1 MNKTFQITLVAL
13 YVSLT
18 GFCFLLSLAISGVY
32 ISWFTFYAAMAGWLL
47 FCFFSVHILGPLR
60 LYFHGRLRKPI
71 MEEETRLQDCFTEVL
86 QRAGC
91 VKKFRLRIAEVEG
104 EEAFAC
110 NNNVIA
116 ISKAMLDRLTDEEL
130 KGVMAHELG
139 HLMSKDTMVSWAF
152 VTASDLPRMVR
163 LFYVAVRSLIWR
175 LFSLALLALLF
186 LLLFFFKPML
196 LMPVIAMA
204 LFLVTFSLLD
214 RLFRWLRLVLSRQ
227 CEYKQDAYAHR
238 LGYGAGLRDALKK
251 LAQYGREQVNA
262 YFVLMNGTHPVI
274 YQRIRRL
281 EKLEGMRE

>member
-1 MNKTFQITLVAL
+1 MNKTFQIALVAL

-32 ISWFTFYAAMAGWLL
+32 ISRLTFYAAMAGWLL
-47 FCFFSVHILGPLR
+47 FCFLSVHFLGPVY
-60 LYFHGRLRKPI
+60 LYFHGRLREPI
-71 MEEETRLQDCFTEVL
+71 LEEEARLQDCFGEVL
-86 QRAGC
+86 QRASC

-130 KGVMAHELG
+130 KGVLAHELG
-139 HLMSKDTMVSWAF
+139 HLMSKDTTVSWAF
-152 VTASDLPRMVR
+152 VTASDLPALVHRVFVILRPIIRR
-163 LFYVAVRSLIWR
+163 LLI
-175 LFSLALLALLF
+175 LALITLVMLF
-186 LLLFFFKPML
+186 LFKPML
-196 LMPVIAMA
+196 LMPVIAMT

-227 CEYKQDAYAHR
+227 CEYKQDAYAHQ
-238 LGYGAGLRDALKK
+238 LGYGTGLRDALKK

-262 YFVLMNGTHPVI
+262 YFILMNGTQPVI

>member
-1 MNKTFQITLVAL
+1 MNKTLQIALVAF

-32 ISWFTFYAAMAGWLL
+32 ISWLTFTVAMAGWLL
-47 FCFFSVHILGPLR
+47 FCFSSVHILAPVY
-60 LYFHGRLRKPI
+60 LYFHGRLRQP
-71 MEEETRLQDCFTEVL
+71 MLEEETRLQDCFTEVL
-86 QRAGC
+86 SKAGC

-116 ISKAMLDRLTDEEL
+116 ISKAMLDRLTNEEL

-139 HLMSKDTMVSWAF
+139 HLMSKDTTVCWAF
-152 VTASDLPRMVR
+152 VTASDLPALVR
-163 LFYVAVRSLIWR
+163 RVF
-175 LFSLALLALLF
+175 ALLRPIIRRLLVLTLLTWVMLF
-186 LLLFFFKPML
+186 LFKPML

-204 LFLVTFSLLD
+204 LFLVTFSVLD
-214 RLFRWLRLVLSRQ
+214 RLFRWLRLMLSRQ

-262 YFVLMNGTHPVI
+262 YFILMNGTRPVI

-281 EKLEGMRE
+281 ERLEGMRE

>member
-1 MNKTFQITLVAL
+1 MNKTFQIALVAL
-13 YVSLT
+13 YVLLT

-32 ISWFTFYAAMAGWLL
+32 ISWLTFYAAMAGWLL
-47 FCFFSVHILGPLR
+47 FCFLSVYFLGPLH
-60 LYFHGRLRKPI
+60 LYFHGRLRQPV
-71 MEEETRLQDCFTEVL
+71 MEEEARLQDCFTEVL

-110 NNNVIA
+110 NNNMIA
-116 ISKAMLDRLTDEEL
+116 VSKAMLDRLTDEEL
-130 KGVMAHELG
+130 KGVLAHELG
-139 HLMSKDTMVSWAF
+139 HLMSKDTIVSWAF
-152 VTASDLPRMVR
+152 VTASDLPALVR
-163 LFYVAVRSLIWR
+163 RVFAILRPIVRR
-175 LFSLALLALLF
+175 LLVLTLVTLVM
-186 LLLFFFKPML
+186 LFFFKQML
-196 LMPVIAMA
+196 LRPVVAIV
-204 LFLVTFSLLD
+204 LFLLTFSLLD

-262 YFVLMNGTHPVI
+262 YFILMNSTHPVI

>member
-1 MNKTFQITLVAL
+1 MNKTLQIALVAF

-32 ISWFTFYAAMAGWLL
+32 ISWFTFYVVMAGWLL
-47 FCFFSVHILGPLR
+47 FCFLSVHILGPLR

-71 MEEETRLQDCFTEVL
+71 MEEEARLQDCFTEVL

-130 KGVMAHELG
+130 KGVLAHELG

-163 LFYVAVRSLIWR
+163 RVFGMLGPIIRR
-175 LFSLALLALLF
+175 LLALTLILLIILF
-186 LLLFFFKPML
+186 LFRPML
-196 LMPVIAMA
+196 LMPVIAMV

-251 LAQYGREQVNA
+251 LAQYGRERVNA
-262 YFVLMNGTHPVI
+262 YFILMNGTHPVI
-274 YQRIRRL
+274 YHRIRRL

>member
-1 MNKTFQITLVAL
+1 
-13 YVSLT
+13 
-18 GFCFLLSLAISGVY
+18 
-32 ISWFTFYAAMAGWLL
+32 MAGWLL
-47 FCFFSVHILGPLR
+47 FCFLSVYFLGPVH
-60 LYFHGRLRKPI
+60 LYFHGRLRQPV
-71 MEEETRLQDCFTEVL
+71 MEEEARLQDCFAEVL

-91 VKKFRLRIAEVEG
+91 VKKFRLCIAEVEG

-130 KGVMAHELG
+130 KGVLAHELG
-139 HLMSKDTMVSWAF
+139 HLMSRDTMVSWAF
-152 VTASDLPRMVR
+152 VTASDLPALVR
-163 LFYVAVRSLIWR
+163 RVFGILRPIIRRLLVLTLIM
-175 LFSLALLALLF
+175 LVMLF
-186 LLLFFFKPML
+186 LFKPML

-204 LFLVTFSLLD
+204 LFLLTFSLLD

-227 CEYKQDAYAHR
+227 CEYRQDAYAHR
-238 LGYGAGLRDALKK
+238 LGYGRGLRDALKK

-262 YFVLMNGTHPVI
+262 YFILMNGTRPVI

>member
-1 MNKTFQITLVAL
+1 MNKTFQIVLVAL

-47 FCFFSVHILGPLR
+47 FCFLSVHFLGPVH
-60 LYFHGRLRKPI
+60 LYFYGRLRRPVI
-71 MEEETRLQDCFTEVL
+71 EEEARLQDCFAEVL

-116 ISKAMLDRLTDEEL
+116 VSKAMLDRLTDEEL
-130 KGVMAHELG
+130 KGVLAHELG
-139 HLMSKDTMVSWAF
+139 HLLSKDTTVSWAF
-152 VTASDLPRMVR
+152 VTASDLPALVR
-163 LFYVAVRSLIWR
+163 LVFAILRPIIR
-175 LFSLALLALLF
+175 RLLALTLIILVMLF
-186 LLLFFFKPML
+186 LFKPML

-238 LGYGAGLRDALKK
+238 LGYGTGLRDALKK

-262 YFVLMNGTHPVI
+262 YFILMNSTHPVI

>member
-1 MNKTFQITLVAL
+1 MNKTLQIAL
-13 YVSLT
+13 AAFYVSLT

-32 ISWFTFYAAMAGWLL
+32 ISWFTFYVVMAGWLL
-47 FCFFSVHILGPLR
+47 FCFLSVHILGPLR

-71 MEEETRLQDCFTEVL
+71 MEEEARLQDCFTEVL

-130 KGVMAHELG
+130 KGVLAHELG
-139 HLMSKDTMVSWAF
+139 HLMSKDTMVWWAF
-152 VTASDLPRMVR
+152 VTASDLPRMVCR
-163 LFYVAVRSLIWR
+163 VFGMPGPIIRR
-175 LFSLALLALLF
+175 LLALTLIILAMLF
-186 LLLFFFKPML
+186 LFKPML
-196 LMPVIAMA
+196 LMPVIAIA
-204 LFLVTFSLLD
+204 LFVVSFSLLD

-227 CEYKQDAYAHR
+227 CEFKQDAYAHR

-262 YFVLMNGTHPVI
+262 YFILMNGTQPVI
-274 YQRIRRL
+274 YHRIRRL

>member
-32 ISWFTFYAAMAGWLL
+32 ISWQTFAAAMAGWLL
-47 FCFFSVHILGPLR
+47 FCFLSVYFLGPVH
-60 LYFHGRLRKPI
+60 LYFHGRLRQPV
-71 MEEETRLQDCFTEVL
+71 MEEEARLRDCFAEVL

-91 VKKFRLRIAEVEG
+91 VKKFRLRMAEVEG

-116 ISKAMLDRLTDEEL
+116 VSKALLDRLTDEEL
-130 KGVMAHELG
+130 KGVLAHELG

-152 VTASDLPRMVR
+152 VTASDLPALVR
-163 LFYVAVRSLIWR
+163 RVFAILRPIIR
-175 LFSLALLALLF
+175 RLLALTLITLVILF
-186 LLLFFFKPML
+186 LFKPML

-204 LFLVTFSLLD
+204 LFLLTFSLLD

-227 CEYKQDAYAHR
+227 CEYKQDVYAHR

-262 YFVLMNGTHPVI
+262 YFILMNGTHPVI

-281 EKLEGMRE
+281 EKLEGMRG